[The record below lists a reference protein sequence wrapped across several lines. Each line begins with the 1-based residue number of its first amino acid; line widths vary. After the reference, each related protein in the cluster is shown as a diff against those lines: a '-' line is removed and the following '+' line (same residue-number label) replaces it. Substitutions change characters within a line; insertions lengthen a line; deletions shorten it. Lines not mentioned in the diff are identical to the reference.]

1 MAETNA
7 YSVYIMSNQRR
18 TVLYIG
24 VTNDL
29 ERRVAE
35 HKSHMF
41 KGFTDRYNATDLVY
55 FETCGRIDDAI
66 AREKQLKGWSRQKK
80 EALVER
86 LNPNWLDLS
95 ASPEPRPVVGRFAPS
110 PTGRMHAGNV
120 FAALAAWLVAKS
132 QGGRIVLR
140 IEDLDADRSKP
151 RFVDAVQRDFEALGL
166 TWDEGPYFQHD
177 REEAYRAAF
186 ESLAGRGLVYPCF
199 CTRADLHAASAPHRG
214 EKPVYPGT
222 CRNLTDGDRAA
233 RTQSRTPAQR
243 LLVPDERFA
252 FVDQVQGRYEQN
264 LASDCGDFLVQRSDG
279 AFAYQ
284 LAVVVDDAAQGVSSV
299 VRGVDLLCS
308 TPQQLYLQELL
319 GLPHPTYAH
328 IPLLVAERDR
338 RLSKRD
344 RDAALD
350 ELLAR
355 FKTPEAV
362 IGHIAGITG
371 LAPTCD
377 PATPEQLL
385 ATFDL
390 AALPATF
397 DDPVQVR
404 WR

>member
-1 MAETNA
+1 M
-7 YSVYIMSNQRR
+7 
-18 TVLYIG
+18 
-24 VTNDL
+24 
-29 ERRVAE
+29 
-35 HKSHMF
+35 
-41 KGFTDRYNATDLVY
+41 
-55 FETCGRIDDAI
+55 
-66 AREKQLKGWSRQKK
+66 
-80 EALVER
+80 EAASS
-86 LNPNWLDLS
+86 S
-95 ASPEPRPVVGRFAPS
+95 APVVGRFAPS

-120 FAALAAWLVAKS
+120 FAALTAWLVAKS

-140 IEDLDADRSKP
+140 IEDLDAERSKP
-151 RFVDAVQRDFEALGL
+151 VYIDAVQRDFEALGL

-177 REEAYRAAF
+177 RTEAYRAAYD
-186 ESLAGRGLVYPCF
+186 ELRERGLVYPCF

-222 CRNLTDGDRAA
+222 CRHLSDGERAA
-233 RTQSRTPAQR
+233 RAQQRMPAQR
-243 LLVPDERFA
+243 LIVPDREVA
-252 FVDQVQGRYEQN
+252 FVDQVQGSYAQN
-264 LASDCGDFLVQRSDG
+264 LAADCGDFLVQRSDG

-284 LAVVVDDAAQGVSSV
+284 LAVVVDDAAQGVTSV

-319 GLPHPTYAH
+319 GLPHPAYAH

-350 ELLAR
+350 ALLAR
-355 FKTPEAV
+355 FKTSEAV

-377 PATPEQLL
+377 PATPEELL

-390 AALPATF
+390 AALPTTF
-397 DDPVQVR
+397 GDLVQVR